1 MHQGKPSRTA
11 LKVAIR
17 RAAHQLADDPPVLVD
32 PIAVRLIGDEHKRD
46 MERARHPVARDFRA
60 YLASRSR
67 YAEDRLAEA
76 VARGIGQYV
85 VLGAG
90 LDTFAYRNPWPALR
104 VFEVDYPATQEW
116 KRGLLTEAGVDEPEN
131 LTFAPVDFEKKTLLE
146 GLAEAGFDRT
156 RPTYFSWLGV
166 TPYLTM
172 GAFRA
177 TLAMLATLPRGS
189 ALTFDYSF
197 PPTTLSPA
205 RQEIYMRLARKLA
218 ESGESMR
225 LFFAPAEIDAEMGR
239 AGFKIWEQ
247 VGPTQLNEMYF
258 RGRADGLWL
267 SPVRIGRLVTAY
279 L

>member
-1 MHQGKPSRTA
+1 MQHGKPSRTA

-32 PIAVRLIGDEHKRD
+32 PIAVRLIGDEYKRD
-46 MERARHPVARDFRA
+46 MERARHRVARDFRA

-67 YAEDRLAEA
+67 YAEDRLAEV
-76 VARGIGQYV
+76 VARGVRQYV

-90 LDTFAYRNPWPALR
+90 LDTFAYRNPWPDLR

-116 KRGLLTEAGVDEPEN
+116 KRGLLAEAAIAEPEN
-131 LTFAPVDFEKKTLLE
+131 LTFAPVDFEKKTLLD
-146 GLAEAGFDRT
+146 GLTEAGFDRAQ
-156 RPTYFSWLGV
+156 PTYFSWLGV

-177 TLAMLATLPRGS
+177 TLEVLATFSSGS
-189 ALTFDYSF
+189 AVTFDYSF
-197 PPTTLSPA
+197 PPTSLSPA
-205 RQEIYMRLARKLA
+205 RQAIYTRLARKLA

-225 LFFAPAEIDAEMGR
+225 LFFAPTEIDAEMGR
-239 AGFKIWEQ
+239 CGFKIWEQ
-247 VGPTQLNEMYF
+247 VGAVQLNEMYF